1 MGTQRIVLTGGGTGG
16 HVYPALA
23 VAEVLKDDPEVEAI
37 LYIGA
42 TGRLEER
49 LAVERGLKFHGIK
62 VSGLPRKLSLSL
74 FTWPVEMLIAIN
86 KAKAL
91 LSDFKPTAILG
102 TGGYASAPPLAAAQM
117 LRIPYAVHEPD
128 AHPGLVNKL
137 FSKKA
142 SLVSVGMEAAAE
154 ILKSER
160 GPTIFNGNP
169 VRRSFTKSLGRD
181 AACAVLGLDHTLK
194 TVLIT
199 GGSQGAQAI
208 NEAVLD
214 VLPALLEHDPPI
226 QVIHQA
232 GEKNLQVIKDK
243 LERTL
248 LLSKRY
254 HLRPYFEDL
263 STPYAASDLAICRAG
278 AMTIAELAVTA
289 TPALFIPYPFAAA
302 DHQTH
307 NANFLASKGAAEVL
321 PQSQLT
327 SETLKMKIMQLMES
341 DETLKN
347 MRKEM
352 NALAKPQAAE
362 HLAQRLKA
370 ISR

>member
-1 MGTQRIVLTGGGTGG
+1 MASQRIVLTGGGTGG

-23 VAEVLKDDPEVEAI
+23 VAEVLKEDPDVEAI
-37 LYIGA
+37 LYIGV
-42 TGRLEER
+42 TGHLEER
-49 LAVERGLKFHGIK
+49 LAAERGLQFHGIK
-62 VSGLPRKLSLSL
+62 VSGLPRRFSPAL
-74 FTWPVEMLIAIN
+74 FTWPFEMLNAIN

-91 LSDFKPTAILG
+91 LKEFKPTAILG

-117 LRIPYAVHEPD
+117 MNIPYAVHEPD
-128 AHPGLVNKL
+128 AHPGLVNKV
-137 FSKKA
+137 FAKQA
-142 SLVSVGMEAAAE
+142 SLVSVGMEAAAD

-169 VRRSFTKSLGRD
+169 VRNSFVKALGRD

-194 TVLIT
+194 TILVT

-208 NEAVLD
+208 NEAV
-214 VLPALLEHDPPI
+214 VRALPDLLEHDPPI

-232 GEKNLQVIKDK
+232 GDKNAAAIKENLD
-243 LERTL
+243 RTL
-248 LLSKRY
+248 LLNKRY

-263 STPYAASDLAICRAG
+263 STPYAACDMAICRAG
-278 AMTIAELAVTA
+278 AMTIAELAVTG

-307 NANFLASKGAAEVL
+307 NANFLAAKGAAEVL

-327 SETLKMKIMQLMES
+327 AESFKSKVMELMES
-341 DETLKN
+341 EERLKN
-347 MRKEM
+347 MRQNM
-352 NALAKPQAAE
+352 RALGKPQAAE